1 MFQKQPISITEM
13 NEESNVNQKILTIVD
28 VLTILACI
36 GPWDAKEKMLA
47 EIEVLGVE
55 HTNAST
61 HAEFRIANEAGP
73 LVILQ
78 VGRKSVAKNQ
88 PTWDTVWTVVG

>member
-1 MFQKQPISITEM
+1 
-13 NEESNVNQKILTIVD
+13 
-28 VLTILACI
+28 
-36 GPWDAKEKMLA
+36 MLA
-47 EIEVLGVE
+47 EIDVLGVE

-88 PTWDTVWTVVG
+88 PTWDTV